1 MKMGLSRQVRTR
13 VRARQCYKLPDVV
26 GLKGVSAMSVPS
38 GGWRVV
44 CVAGL
49 VGAAALFAQPMV
61 TAQSNTS
68 PAPVTY
74 TKDIAP
80 ILQRS
85 CENCHRADGVAP
97 MALSTYE
104 DVRPWARAIK
114 QRTSIGPHAG
124 VMPPWYMEKNIGIQ
138 KFKDD
143 PSLSDLEIAKIA
155 KWADSGAPRGNP
167 ADMPPPRTWEDANTW
182 TIGTPDLIVK
192 LPQITVKANSP
203 DWWGEIPS

>member
-1 MKMGLSRQVRTR
+1 MDEVQRSDRMTFRFRLG
-13 VRARQCYKLPDVV
+13 
-26 GLKGVSAMSVPS
+26 
-38 GGWRVV
+38 
-44 CVAGL
+44 AGL
-49 VGAAALFAQPMV
+49 VVAAVVAAAPFVLKAEQAPP
-61 TAQSNTS
+61 Q
-68 PAPVTY
+68 PVTF

-97 MALSTYE
+97 MSLSTYE
-104 DVRPWARAIK
+104 EVRPWARAIK
-114 QRTSIGPHAG
+114 QRTGIGPHAG

-167 ADMPPPRTWEDANTW
+167 ADMPAAKSYDDTRWH
-182 TIGTPDLIVK
+182 
-192 LPQITVKANSP
+192 
-203 DWWGEIPS
+203 